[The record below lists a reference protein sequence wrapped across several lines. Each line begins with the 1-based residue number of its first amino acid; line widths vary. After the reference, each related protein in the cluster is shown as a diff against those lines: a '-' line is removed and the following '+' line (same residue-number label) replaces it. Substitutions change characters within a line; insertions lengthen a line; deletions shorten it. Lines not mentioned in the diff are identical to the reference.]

1 MHIIQVKH
9 WWEVNS
15 AEYEKKYNDH
25 LEHDKKK
32 LQAGVRREEM
42 IHEEIEVCSFS

>member
-15 AEYEKKYNDH
+15 AEYEKKYTDH
-25 LEHDKKK
+25 LEQDKKR